1 MASLLDGVDLRT
13 QMAGQ
18 NRLEL
23 LLFRLS
29 GRQLFGINVFKVQE
43 VIQCPGLTRVPGS
56 HPVVRGIAK
65 LRGKTVPVMDLSRA
79 IGGPPMEDTQGRF
92 VIITEYNKRIQ
103 GFLVNAVDR
112 IINMNWENILPPPK
126 GAAGGSYLT
135 AVTQVDKQLVEIIDV
150 EKVLSEVVGGSEQV
164 SERVIDTQANAISH
178 QVLVV
183 DDSVVARNQVKRVL
197 DQIGVQCTLKN
208 NGAEALEQLHQWA
221 DERPQGRVSDWLA
234 LVISDIEMP
243 KLDGF
248 EVLELAEPGTLVVFV
263 TAYDEYALRA
273 FDVHAVDYLLKP
285 IEDNQLI
292 NKIST
297 YFRLIAKE
305 RNLNRVLEQNVAE
318 RTAELAQANQYLE
331 NIITYMGEA
340 LLVLSPQGEIK
351 MVNPAACRMLDYTD
365 EDLLGMSIGD
375 VFEEEGDE
383 QAGAFMGIW
392 LEALIRTGALSK
404 IEARFIA
411 KDGRRVPIL
420 FSRTAVKDL
429 GGQITDIIC
438 IAKDM
443 TGYVRIDDQEPF
455 EMRRNTAEEM
465 S

>member
-243 KLDGF
+243 KLDGYSLTRRIREDPRLSDLHVILHSSLSGVF
-248 EVLELAEPGTLVVFV
+248 NEGMVKKVGANHFLAKYVPDDLANMVQ
-263 TAYDEYALRA
+263 AQLREYAA
-273 FDVHAVDYLLKP
+273 EHA
-285 IEDNQLI
+285 
-292 NKIST
+292 
-297 YFRLIAKE
+297 
-305 RNLNRVLEQNVAE
+305 
-318 RTAELAQANQYLE
+318 
-331 NIITYMGEA
+331 
-340 LLVLSPQGEIK
+340 
-351 MVNPAACRMLDYTD
+351 
-365 EDLLGMSIGD
+365 
-375 VFEEEGDE
+375 
-383 QAGAFMGIW
+383 AG
-392 LEALIRTGALSK
+392 S
-404 IEARFIA
+404 
-411 KDGRRVPIL
+411 
-420 FSRTAVKDL
+420 
-429 GGQITDIIC
+429 GG
-438 IAKDM
+438 
-443 TGYVRIDDQEPF
+443 
-455 EMRRNTAEEM
+455 
-465 S
+465 